1 MSSSFQ
7 PKLAALLTAA
17 RSRDSDSALSIWRDM
32 SHQEQE
38 DVLAQ
43 LLARLEDPA
52 EATAPLPSAG
62 RSEPHTRV
70 QGDVEE
76 AAPAAA
82 GETELVP
89 VSVDILH
96 ELSASSHD
104 VDEGPHELLP
114 ESFDVAAYRSR
125 WIQRWKWSALVAAWG
140 SMTVFAFTGDVSG
153 FGPTEWIVATLM
165 NVVGGGLL
173 VGTLLNF
180 AVAAIPT
187 QDAKSPPTEKQPL
200 TS

>member
-1 MSSSFQ
+1 MSN
-7 PKLAALLTAA
+7 
-17 RSRDSDSALSIWRDM
+17 
-32 SHQEQE
+32 QEQE

-43 LLARLEDPA
+43 LLARLEDPV
-52 EATAPLPSAG
+52 EATAPLPSTG
-62 RSEPHTRV
+62 RSEHHTRV
-70 QGDVEE
+70 QGDLDE

-96 ELSASSHD
+96 ELSAASND

-114 ESFDVAAYRSR
+114 ASFDVAAYRSR
-125 WIQRWKWSALVAAWG
+125 WLQRWKWSALAAAWG

-187 QDAKSPPTEKQPL
+187 QDAESPPSEKQPL
-200 TS
+200 TN